1 MGYQWGAT
9 ARADGLLLLNWE
21 REGACPVIDGC
32 RVGGSTL
39 GLVASETESRLACL
53 KLACARRTRAGE
65 DMMVGGW
72 VDGGREWARSLF
84 MRRPAGLITDVTLQH
99 NRLIGAISLLSFTSM
114 AADFWSSSH

>member
-9 ARADGLLLLNWE
+9 PRAEGLLLLNWE
-21 REGACPVIDGC
+21 REGASPVIDGE
-32 RVGGSTL
+32 RGGGSTV
-39 GLVASETESRLACL
+39 GLVESETESRLACL

-65 DMMVGGW
+65 DMMG
-72 VDGGREWARSLF
+72 VDGESEWTRSLF

-99 NRLIGAISLLSFTSM
+99 NRLIGAISLLTFTSM